1 MTIREYILEGALK
14 SAETRLDDLIK
25 LNAPRVIIDGQ
36 QEYVNKLKAGE
47 LNIGGDTSVL
57 DEEFVSREMKKGR
70 GGKAYIVIN
79 ENVNFFPN
87 ARYGMYIRRA
97 E

>member
-36 QEYVNKLKAGE
+36 QEYVNKLRAGE

-70 GGKAYIVIN
+70 GGKTYIVIN